1 MFLQMKYRNEVVFLG
16 KIGITTSVPVE
27 VLIASGNIPVD
38 LNNIFVNNADTL
50 KQVELAE
57 ADGFPRSICTWIKG
71 LYASVVQSN
80 DIDTII
86 GVVEGDC
93 SNTRGLIEVLA
104 KKGVKT
110 IPFAFPHSKDYNILD
125 ANITRLCEELG
136 TTRCASLSI
145 KHTLDKIRQ
154 KVAYVD
160 LLTWK
165 DNKVTGF
172 ENHLWQVSCS
182 DFDSDYVTFDKRLD
196 EFIDAAQKRVPDKKS
211 IRLGYM
217 GVPPIFTDIYNFIET
232 LDARVVYNE
241 VQRQFTM
248 VDGIGNDDI
257 TKVYLDYTY
266 PYDLN
271 GRLADI
277 QKNIQQR
284 NLDGMIHYTQ
294 AFCYR
299 GIEDI
304 IVKDTLDIPVL
315 TLEGDRP
322 GMLDAR
328 TKLRI
333 ESFIDM
339 LE

>member
-1 MFLQMKYRNEVVFLG
+1 MG
-16 KIGITTSVPVE
+16 KIGITTSIPVE
-27 VLIASGNIPVD
+27 VLIASGNVPVD
-38 LNNIFVNNADTL
+38 LNNIFVASSDTL

-57 ADGFPRSICTWIKG
+57 LHGFPRSICAWIKG
-71 LYASVVQSN
+71 LYASVLQSD

-93 SNTRGLIEVLA
+93 SNTRGLIEVLE
-104 KKGVKT
+104 KKGIRT
-110 IPFAFPHSKDYNILD
+110 IPFAFPHSKNYNILD
-125 ANITRLCEELG
+125 DNISKLCEELG
-136 TTRCASLSI
+136 TTRSSAISV
-145 KHTLDKIRQ
+145 KHVLDRIRE

-165 DNKVTGF
+165 DEKVTGF

-182 DFDSDYVTFDKRLD
+182 DFNSDYVSFERQLD
-196 EFIDAAQKRVPDKKS
+196 EFIRVSCKRTPDKKS

-217 GVPPIFTDIYNFIET
+217 GVPPIFTDIYDFIET

-241 VQRQFTM
+241 VQRQFSM
-248 VDGIGNDDI
+248 ANGIGNDDL
-257 TKVYLDYTY
+257 TQVYLDYTY

-271 GRLADI
+271 GRLVDICDNI
-277 QKNIQQR
+277 QKR
-284 NLDGMIHYTQ
+284 HLDGMIHYTQ

-304 IVKDTLDIPVL
+304 IVKNALGVPVL
-315 TLEGDRP
+315 TIEGDRP
-322 GMLDAR
+322 GALDAR